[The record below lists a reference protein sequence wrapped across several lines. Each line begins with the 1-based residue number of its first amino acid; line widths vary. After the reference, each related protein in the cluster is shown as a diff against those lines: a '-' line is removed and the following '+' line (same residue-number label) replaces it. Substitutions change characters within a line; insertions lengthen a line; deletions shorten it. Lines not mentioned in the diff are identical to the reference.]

1 MEDDTHP
8 NRELSFPRLL
18 NRASPDILI
27 LKNMAD
33 PSDNRRTEADAL
45 GEASAPASSARSEQP
60 AQPVASRGADGGGL
74 DAGTHMSE
82 SATTLRSVVTAVRRV
97 MRSDTASVA
106 TLSVAERTVTWK
118 ATSGFNSIRDDAEE
132 EIVNPLRG
140 MFAEQAASSE
150 DMSIIEVRNVVGG
163 DLPAS
168 EFPLHSAEGLRDLAL
183 VRLRAR
189 GETLGLLVVG
199 YRTAHRFTS
208 EEKNLLESLAEMAAL
223 ALDNARLLETVSAGK
238 KIWEQTFD
246 AMPDGIIVHDAS
258 MQLTRCNVMAAEMM
272 GFEQPAEAIGLT
284 CAAAFA
290 RLFGERAAAFHMGP
304 RAVAG
309 GGMGAASSFEIQAED
324 GRRYLVAVAPLD
336 GVADS
341 QGSSVITWSDVT
353 QISEMQEQLS
363 RSRRLATVGQLA
375 AGVAHEINNPLAAI
389 TTCAEATLRDIRSTP
404 DLATVAEERSWN
416 FYLEEIVRQALRCKA
431 ITRGL
436 LDLSRQR
443 RARREPCDVNALVE
457 RSVLLVSQREEARDV
472 SLQTTLDA
480 KIGEVA
486 TDEVLVRQIIDNLLT
501 NALDAVEGRG
511 SVRVT
516 TALEGERARIEVA
529 DTGAG
534 IPAEMLVR
542 IFDPFYTTKEAGKGS
557 GLGLAISA
565 TLAEALG
572 GALTVE
578 SKPGAGSRFRL
589 WLPRRAPE
597 TRDEG

>member
-1 MEDDTHP
+1 
-8 NRELSFPRLL
+8 
-18 NRASPDILI
+18 
-27 LKNMAD
+27 
-33 PSDNRRTEADAL
+33 
-45 GEASAPASSARSEQP
+45 
-60 AQPVASRGADGGGL
+60 
-74 DAGTHMSE
+74 
-82 SATTLRSVVTAVRRV
+82 
-97 MRSDTASVA
+97 
-106 TLSVAERTVTWK
+106 
-118 ATSGFNSIRDDAEE
+118 
-132 EIVNPLRG
+132 
-140 MFAEQAASSE
+140 
-150 DMSIIEVRNVVGG
+150 
-163 DLPAS
+163 
-168 EFPLHSAEGLRDLAL
+168 
-183 VRLRAR
+183 
-189 GETLGLLVVG
+189 
-199 YRTAHRFTS
+199 
-208 EEKNLLESLAEMAAL
+208 
-223 ALDNARLLETVSAGK
+223 
-238 KIWEQTFD
+238 
-246 AMPDGIIVHDAS
+246 
-258 MQLTRCNVMAAEMM
+258 
-272 GFEQPAEAIGLT
+272 
-284 CAAAFA
+284 
-290 RLFGERAAAFHMGP
+290 
-304 RAVAG
+304 
-309 GGMGAASSFEIQAED
+309 
-324 GRRYLVAVAPLD
+324 VAVAPLD
-336 GVADS
+336 GATGGE

-389 TTCAEATLRDIRSTP
+389 TTCAEATLRDIRSEP
-404 DLATVAEERSWN
+404 EFAAAAEERSWN

-472 SLQTTLDA
+472 SLQTTLDRQ
-480 KIGEVA
+480 IGEVA
-486 TDEVLVRQIIDNLLT
+486 TDEVLVRQILDNLLT
-501 NALDAVEGRG
+501 NAVDAVEGRG

-516 TALEGERARIEVA
+516 TTLEGERTRIEVA

>member
-1 MEDDTHP
+1 M
-8 NRELSFPRLL
+8 S
-18 NRASPDILI
+18 
-27 LKNMAD
+27 D
-33 PSDNRRTEADAL
+33 PSDNRRAETNAQAET
-45 GEASAPASSARSEQP
+45 SAHAASSA
-60 AQPVASRGADGGGL
+60 VASGTEGGGGSVGNA
-74 DAGTHMSE
+74 AGTQRSE
-82 SATTLRSVVTAVRRV
+82 SATTLRSVVAMVRRV

-118 ATSGFNSIRDDAEE
+118 ATSGFNSLSDDEDK
-132 EIVNPLRG
+132 EIVNPIRG

-150 DMSIIEVRNVVGG
+150 DMTIIEVRNVVGG
-163 DLPAS
+163 DLPVS
-168 EFPLHSAEGLRDLAL
+168 EFPLHSAEGLRDLAI

-199 YRTAHRFTS
+199 YRTVHRFTPD
-208 EEKNLLESLAEMAAL
+208 EKDLLESLAEMAAL

-258 MQLTRCNVMAAEMM
+258 MHLTRCNAMAAEMM
-272 GFEQPAEAIGLT
+272 GFEQPAEAIGLS
-284 CAAAFA
+284 CANAFA
-290 RLFGERAAAFHMGP
+290 RLFGERAAAFHMNP
-304 RAVAG
+304 RAATG
-309 GGMGAASSFEIQAED
+309 GSGGAASSFEIQAED

-336 GVADS
+336 GTADGH
-341 QGSSVITWSDVT
+341 GSSVITWSDVT

-404 DLATVAEERSWN
+404 DLSTIAEERSWN

-457 RSVLLVSQREEARDV
+457 RSVLLVSQREEAREV
-472 SLQTTLDA
+472 SLETALDA
-480 KIGEVA
+480 QIGEVA
-486 TDEVLVRQIIDNLLT
+486 TDEVLVRQILDNLLT

-597 TRDEG
+597 LRGE

>member
-1 MEDDTHP
+1 M
-8 NRELSFPRLL
+8 
-18 NRASPDILI
+18 I
-27 LKNMAD
+27 D
-33 PSDNRRTEADAL
+33 PSNAQTEETHAQTESA
-45 GEASAPASSARSEQP
+45 APAAPSSET
-60 AQPVASRGADGGGL
+60 
-74 DAGTHMSE
+74 AGD
-82 SATTLRSVVTAVRRV
+82 SAATLRGVVEMVRRI

-118 ATSGFNSIRDDAEE
+118 ATSGFNSLVAGDDT

-140 MFAEQAASSE
+140 MFAEQAASAE
-150 DMSIIEVRNVVGG
+150 DLSIIEVRNVAGG
-163 DLPAS
+163 ELPAS
-168 EFPLHSAEGLRDLAL
+168 EFPLHSAEGLRDLAI

-208 EEKNLLESLAEMAAL
+208 DEKELLESLAEMGAL

-246 AMPDGIIVHDAS
+246 SMPDGIIVHDAS
-258 MQLTRCNVMAAEMM
+258 MRLTRCNAMAAEMM
-272 GFEQPAEAIGLT
+272 GLEQPSEAIGLT
-284 CAAAFA
+284 CAVAFA
-290 RLFGERAAAFHMGP
+290 RLFGERAAAFHMTP
-304 RAVAG
+304 RAASG
-309 GGMGAASSFEIQAED
+309 ASSFEIQAED

-336 GVADS
+336 GGEAGHS
-341 QGSSVITWSDVT
+341 SSVITWSDVT

-404 DLATVAEERSWN
+404 DLAPVAEERSWN

-443 RARREPCDVNALVE
+443 RARREPCDINPLVE
-457 RSVLLVSQREEARDV
+457 RSVMLVSQREEARGV
-472 SLQTTLDA
+472 ALTTELDA
-480 KIGEVA
+480 SIGELA
-486 TDEVLVRQIIDNLLT
+486 TDEVLVRQILDNLLT
-501 NALDAVEGRG
+501 NALDAVEGSG
-511 SVRVT
+511 SVRVST
-516 TALEGERARIEVA
+516 TLDGERARIEVA

-578 SKPGAGSRFRL
+578 SKHGAGSRFRL

-597 TRDEG
+597 LRDE